1 VRDDPAAAGLLQ
13 DNLAAGTSLASR
25 LLLVAV

>member
-1 VRDDPAAAGLLQ
+1 VRDDPVATGLLQ
-13 DNLAAGTSLASR
+13 DNLAAATALASR